1 MLHDLMCGAEVITH
15 TTRQLEQSIFTLHR
29 TKRLV
34 GHSPELD
41 ALLCKDIGN
50 ATKGEFHTTIDTF
63 IIFLRRNGGSPK
75 TYKGLF
81 IIVQFSAKTSSLF
94 NE

>member
-1 MLHDLMCGAEVITH
+1 MSGAEVIANN
-15 TTRQLEQSIFTLHR
+15 TRQLEQSIFSIHR
-29 TKRLV
+29 TIRLV
-34 GHSPELD
+34 SHSPELD

-63 IIFLRRNGGSPK
+63 LLFLRETVGCPK